1 MRKPAEDPDAPI
13 RSFSSSSYL
22 SNGACQR
29 IIRGM
34 SDVELLKFAQ
44 IGGDVP
50 PDMKRRLERV
60 LADGM
65 CHDQPADD
73 WYVPVRTM
81 AQAKPRRVV
90 A

>member
-1 MRKPAEDPDAPI
+1 VNLNHASDPE
-13 RSFSSSSYL
+13 RSFSTSSSL
-22 SNGACQR
+22 RSGECQR
-29 IIRGM
+29 IIRRM
-34 SDVELLKFAQ
+34 SDAELLKFAQ

-81 AQAKPRRVV
+81 APAKPRRVV